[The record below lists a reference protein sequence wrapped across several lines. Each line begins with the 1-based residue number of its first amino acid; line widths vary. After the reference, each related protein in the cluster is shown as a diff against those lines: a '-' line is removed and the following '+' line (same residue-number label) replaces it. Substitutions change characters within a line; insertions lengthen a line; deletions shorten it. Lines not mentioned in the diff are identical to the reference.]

1 MGHDFKFFFDG
12 SPVFFE
18 VCEISNPAPSDS
30 LFMNI
35 PLVKRLDSIIL
46 ERLQIS

>member
-1 MGHDFKFFFDG
+1 MGHDIFWW
-12 SPVFFE
+12 VTTFFE

-46 ERLQIS
+46 ERIQNS